1 MMLGLMTWMSTPVAS
16 ISRSRSG
23 SSVMRCNSGS
33 GTPPGPA
40 TARVLR
46 ILIGPFHH
54 FRHEDVGVHGDDGRP
69 GSRALRSRRFGRCAY
84 GLGRFGTLGSL
95 GCAPRPL
102 APLG

>member
-23 SSVMRCNSGS
+23 TSVMRWNSGS

-46 ILIGPFHH
+46 MLIGPFHH
-54 FRHEDVGVHGDDGRP
+54 FRHEDVGMHVDDRRL
-69 GSRALRSRRFGRCAY
+69 GSGAARSRRLAR
-84 GLGRFGTLGSL
+84 LGTDGPL
-95 GCAPRPL
+95 GCAHRLL